1 MFVLLKQYLSANE
14 SMESPHLCGKNVS
27 SVFCLETKTNVN
39 TLEDGKELKRIAE
52 THLSNL
58 LEMTGY

>member
-1 MFVLLKQYLSANE
+1 MKVWSLHIYVE
-14 SMESPHLCGKNVS
+14 KNVS
-27 SVFCLETKTNVN
+27 STFCLETKTNFN